1 MQTWL
6 EDLPC
11 LMYMKYSSFATPTRL
26 AFHRIN
32 IFVPK
37 NIRRHDISHAVDR
50 KTGMDK
56 NVKQKLL

>member
-1 MQTWL
+1 
-6 EDLPC
+6 
-11 LMYMKYSSFATPTRL
+11 MYMKYSSFATPTRL

-56 NVKQKLL
+56 NVKQKLS